1 MLKLSSAAVGKIV
14 LGQDFHHFDSLD
26 APIHRL
32 PMAIAESLVL
42 NKKVSSM
49 GEWYS
54 HLPFGD
60 PKKLRDLGQE
70 IADTIITSMKEAKGS
85 GTEDLPLQEAALKAA
100 DVIGMDSVIWKE
112 RDKALTCRRLPQPSR
127 RLKRRPPPSREHR
140 PSTNSRSR
148 RRLHHNLVS
157 PLLAGLRAR
166 SLRRHASPLA
176 ARIGRPRLQRR
187 HHSHSRAVGRP
198 PHAGQIHQRNAAPPQ
213 PLVPTR
219 PNRTKRLHSTGWVQS
234 EKGHSHHRRA
244 PPHPHEPQDL
254 G

>member
-26 APIHRL
+26 APMHRL

-42 NKKVSSM
+42 NKKVSTM

-100 DVIGMDSVIWKE
+100 DVWLSV
-112 RDKALTCRRLPQPSR
+112 DPNG
-127 RLKRRPPPSREHR
+127 KRQSADVLQIISTE
-140 PSTNSRSR
+140 PSTQTENAYQSKTSF
-148 RRLHHNLVS
+148 
-157 PLLAGLRAR
+157 
-166 SLRRHASPLA
+166 
-176 ARIGRPRLQRR
+176 QR
-187 HHSHSRAVGRP
+187 
-198 PHAGQIHQRNAAPPQ
+198 
-213 PLVPTR
+213 
-219 PNRTKRLHSTGWVQS
+219 
-234 EKGHSHHRRA
+234 
-244 PPHPHEPQDL
+244 
-254 G
+254 